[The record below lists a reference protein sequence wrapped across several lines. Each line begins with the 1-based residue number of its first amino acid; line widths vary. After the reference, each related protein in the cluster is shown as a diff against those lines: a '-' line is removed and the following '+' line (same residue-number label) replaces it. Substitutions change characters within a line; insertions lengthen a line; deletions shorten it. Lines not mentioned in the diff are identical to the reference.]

1 MQHLFKKRPSLGTRF
16 SVLAVLSIL
25 IIAADARFKVLTPV
39 RNSLGVVLTPL
50 YQVAEWPL
58 QVWHDL
64 DQRFSSRR
72 QLLEENQQLKAEA
85 LQMQRRLL
93 KQANI
98 IEQNVRLRELLNS
111 SALIDEKV
119 VVTELIG
126 EDPNPYAQRI
136 LINKGSREGVFLGQP
151 VLDATGLMG
160 QVVEV
165 MPYSSRVLLIT
176 DAAHSTPVQ
185 VNRNGLRAI
194 ASGVGQSDLLELR
207 YVAETADIKEGDLL
221 VTSGMGQRFPAGYPV
236 AVVTQVNRDAGQPF
250 AVIKAVPT
258 AALKRSRYLLLVF
271 NNEVGY
277 SASFVGPLPLEA
289 EPKPAKSTEE
299 LVNAP

>member
-1 MQHLFKKRPSLGTRF
+1 M
-16 SVLAVLSIL
+16 
-25 IIAADARFKVLTPV
+25 
-39 RNSLGVVLTPL
+39 
-50 YQVAEWPL
+50 
-58 QVWHDL
+58 
-64 DQRFSSRR
+64 
-72 QLLEENQQLKAEA
+72 
-85 LQMQRRLL
+85 
-93 KQANI
+93 
-98 IEQNVRLRELLNS
+98 
-111 SALIDEKV
+111 
-119 VVTELIG
+119 
-126 EDPNPYAQRI
+126 
-136 LINKGSREGVFLGQP
+136 
-151 VLDATGLMG
+151 
-160 QVVEV
+160 
-165 MPYSSRVLLIT
+165 
-176 DAAHSTPVQ
+176 Q

-299 LVNAP
+299 SVNAP